1 MKAII
6 TSAGLGTRM
15 KHVTSI
21 IPKALLPLF
30 KKEDNAIVTEPMID
44 LIMGSLEAAGIQDFC
59 VVVGAHGRVLL
70 EHLYDKGLTFVVQKE
85 PKGFG
90 DAVLRAERFANG
102 SSVFVH
108 ADDGL
113 LVGGYDS
120 GIKLFNEKQAE
131 GVVFVRRVSNPS
143 RYGIATLGDASTF
156 MGHNVYEVLDLEEKP
171 KVPKSD
177 FALIAAYAFSSKIF
191 DALKQVHVA
200 SGELELTYGIKK
212 LIENGGKVYAI
223 EIGSNE
229 KWLNVGDPASYL
241 DSLQYS
247 FHNL

>member
-30 KKEDNAIVTEPMID
+30 KKEGNSIVTEPMID
-44 LIMGSLEAAGIQDFC
+44 LIMDYLEAVNIQDFC
-59 VVVGAHGRVLL
+59 IVVGAHGRVLL
-70 EHLYDKGLTFVVQKE
+70 EHLYDRGATFVVQKE

-90 DAVLRAERFANG
+90 DAVLRAERFAN
-102 SSVFVH
+102 SSPVFVH

-113 LVGGYDS
+113 LVGGYS
-120 GIKLFNEKQAE
+120 AGVKLFENKNAD
-131 GVVFVRRVSNPS
+131 GVVFVRRVPNPS
-143 RYGIATLGDASTF
+143 RYGIATLKPLGTF
-156 MGHNVYEVLDLEEKP
+156 MDHAYYEVTNAEEKP
-171 KVPKSD
+171 KEPKSD
-177 FALIAAYAFSSKIF
+177 YALIAAYVFSSKIF
-191 DALKQVHVA
+191 EALKSVSIV
-200 SGELELTYGIKK
+200 SGELELTYGIQK
-212 LIENGGKVYAI
+212 LIEGDGKVYAI
-223 EIGSNE
+223 EIGKNE

-247 FHNL
+247 YANL